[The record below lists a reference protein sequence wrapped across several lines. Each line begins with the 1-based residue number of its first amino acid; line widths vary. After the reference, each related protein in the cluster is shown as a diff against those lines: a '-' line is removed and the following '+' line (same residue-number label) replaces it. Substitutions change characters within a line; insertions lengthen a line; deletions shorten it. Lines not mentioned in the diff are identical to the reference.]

1 LDETEYVSA
10 TITEADK
17 GTVAILSTLD
27 KLDRQVEEVSK
38 EITAYVILVIAT
50 ECILTFYRSAE
61 LKRKR
66 RII

>member
-1 LDETEYVSA
+1 VSA

-27 KLDRQVEEVSK
+27 KLDRQAEEVSK
-38 EITAYVILVIAT
+38 EITAYVIPAIAIS
-50 ECILTFYRSAE
+50 ECKLTFYRSAE
-61 LKRKR
+61 PKRKR